1 MFYDGFNRYLEDTVH
16 DGGQCSR
23 RLDLQFTLYS
33 AFLLS
38 VLRVRAH
45 GRLVIGKVAQDI
57 PILHKA
63 LWAKTCDRRANGTE
77 PNGI

>member
-1 MFYDGFNRYLEDTVH
+1 MQPFKSVL
-16 DGGQCSR
+16 S
-23 RLDLQFTLYS
+23 FTLYS

-38 VLRVRAH
+38 MLRVRAH

-63 LWAKTCDRRANGTE
+63 LWAETYDR
-77 PNGI
+77 